1 MMGQLGK
8 LATCLTHYLEARI
21 PSKLAKS
28 DHSHF
33 MLIKEEED
41 SPATQTNEIARFQS
55 FD

>member
-1 MMGQLGK
+1 MMGRLGK

-28 DHSHF
+28 DHNHF
-33 MLIKEEED
+33 MSIQEEED
-41 SPATQTNEIARFQS
+41 SPANQTNEIAHFQS